1 MFDLQ
6 GYGEQLLDG
15 VVVTLELAFVSLFFG
30 VIFGILGASA
40 KLSPIRALA
49 VPVSIFTNLMRGVP
63 EFVII
68 LVCYFGLTNL
78 LTGIAGRYVEID
90 PFVAGVFALSLV
102 FSSYASENFRGAFLA
117 VPQGQLEAARAYGM
131 GRIQIFLRIHLPQA
145 WRFALPSL
153 NNQWQSLLKDTSLI
167 SIIGLEDLM
176 RKATIASQVT
186 KNPFTFYVATA
197 AIYFVLLAISVPL
210 FRALEKRANRGVER
224 G

>member
-1 MFDLQ
+1 MFDLH
-6 GYGEQLLDG
+6 GYGEQLFLG
-15 VVVTLELAFVSLFFG
+15 VIVTLELAFVSLFFG
-30 VIFGILGASA
+30 VLFGILGASA
-40 KLSPIRALA
+40 KLSSARALS

-68 LVCYFGLTNL
+68 LVSYFGLTNL
-78 LTGIAGRYVEID
+78 LTSIVGSYVEID

-117 VPQGQLEAARAYGM
+117 VPKGQLEAARAYGM
-131 GRIQIFLRIHLPQA
+131 NRSQIFLRIHLPQA

-167 SIIGLEDLM
+167 SVIGLEDLM
-176 RKATIASQVT
+176 RKAMIASQVT

-197 AIYFVLLAISVPL
+197 VVYFVLLAISVPL
-210 FRALEKRANRGVER
+210 FRALEKRANRGVR
-224 G
+224 RN